1 MRPRRNVVECHEAA
15 LGHYTVPSLEF
26 ELGAGKLLLFEPVG
40 RDIVDAEGRVD
51 LYLQGAASEGY
62 MLLWKPFT
70 PALGLVQAGEPGLRP
85 DPLPR
90 EGWMLWRKLGLSG
103 VGRLLGADVR
113 VGGGKKL
120 TRETLEEA
128 VETLIG

>member
-1 MRPRRNVVECHEAA
+1 
-15 LGHYTVPSLEF
+15 
-26 ELGAGKLLLFEPVG
+26 
-40 RDIVDAEGRVD
+40 VD

-120 TRETLEEA
+120 MRETLEEA